1 MNQMQVAATTLTDAD
16 LRRISLALTNA
27 AVTRDLPPA
36 DRDALE
42 RLLVPLTVA
51 EDGVVFHAG
60 APVDSMILL
69 ATGTVSVSWA
79 GSTAAAGHLA
89 APVFLGGAAFFT
101 RTAHKVTVHAIAGAT
116 LYKLSRPAFE
126 SLAATHPSAASAL
139 ERNVLLRTA
148 LLAARSLPG
157 ARA

>member
-1 MNQMQVAATTLTDAD
+1 MQAAATTLTDAD

-27 AVTRDLPPA
+27 AVTRDFPPA

-42 RLLVPLTVA
+42 RLLVPLNLA
-51 EDGVVFHAG
+51 DNGDGVVFHTG
-60 APVDSMILL
+60 APVDALILL

-89 APVFLGGAAFFT
+89 APAFLGGAAFFT

-126 SLAATHPSAASAL
+126 SLAATHPSAAAAL